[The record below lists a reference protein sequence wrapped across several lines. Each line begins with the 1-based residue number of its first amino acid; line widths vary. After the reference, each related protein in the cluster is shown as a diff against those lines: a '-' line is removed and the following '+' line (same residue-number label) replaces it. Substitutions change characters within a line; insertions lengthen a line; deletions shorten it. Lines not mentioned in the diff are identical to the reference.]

1 MLEFFTSKGTWFYI
15 ASWCQNFNA
24 SGIMDSGISVIILGL
39 GVAWVDVPFNPLRR
53 EWVIPSNAW
62 DDIKGE

>member
-1 MLEFFTSKGTWFYI
+1 MFEFFTSKGTLFYI
-15 ASWCQNFNA
+15 ASFSQFV
-24 SGIMDSGISVIILGL
+24 GGRVRQESGISVIILGL
-39 GVAWVDVPFNPLRR
+39 GVAWIDVPFNPLRR